1 MPEQT
6 GGEKVLPPSARKITK
21 AREEG
26 RVARSQDLS
35 SAWSLFVALLA
46 LYFLGSGIAAGMV
59 SVTRH
64 YFGETT
70 TLVREL
76 DNPQWVA
83 LDALAHMARF
93 LLPFMVILLAG
104 GLAMNLLQVGFLFAP
119 AALKPNLEKLNPFTG
134 FQKFFNVR
142 SLVELAKSVFKLAAI
157 SLIVYATFRSR
168 WQDILS
174 WPGLTPVGIVSA
186 MASLIG
192 LVWLRV
198 VLAMLVL
205 GILDYGY
212 QRWQY
217 LQELRMTVQE
227 AREEAREIEG
237 DPRIRQRIRHIQRQ
251 MAMQRMMREVPKA
264 DVVVT
269 NPVRFA
275 VALRYNAREM
285 EVPVVTA
292 KGARLLAERIREIAM
307 EHNVPIVQKPELAR
321 MLYRTIEVGQPVPEN
336 LFVAVAEVLAFVF
349 EIDRRAEKI
358 RERAGILNVFRRQRA
373 AS

>member
-6 GGEKVLPPSARKITK
+6 GGEKVLPASPRKIMK

-26 RVARSQDLS
+26 KVARSQDLS
-35 SAWSLFVALLA
+35 SAWSLFIALLA
-46 LYFLGSGIAAGMV
+46 LYFLGSGFAAGMV
-59 SVTRH
+59 SATRY
-64 YFGETT
+64 YFGEAVMLTE
-70 TLVREL
+70 EL
-76 DNPQWVA
+76 KNPQWVA
-83 LDALAHMARF
+83 LGALSHVAGF
-93 LLPFMVILLAG
+93 LLPFMGILLAG
-104 GLAMNLLQVGFLFAP
+104 GLAMNMLQVGFVFAP
-119 AALKPNLEKLNPFTG
+119 AALTPNFEKLNPFTG
-134 FQKFFNVR
+134 FQKFFNLR
-142 SLVELAKSVFKLAAI
+142 SFVELVKSVFKLTVI
-157 SLIVYATFRSR
+157 SVIVYVTFRSR
-168 WQDILS
+168 WEEILM
-174 WPGLTPVGIVSA
+174 WPSLTPLGITSA

-192 LVWLRV
+192 IVWLRV

-205 GILDYGY
+205 GVADYGY

-227 AREEAREIEG
+227 AREETREIEG
-237 DPRIRQRIRHIQRQ
+237 DPRIRQRIRQIQRQ
-251 MAMQRMMREVPKA
+251 MAMQRMMREVPEA

-285 EVPVVTA
+285 DVPVVTA
-292 KGARLLAERIREIAM
+292 KGARLLAERIREIAI
-307 EHNVPIVQKPELAR
+307 EHDVPIVQKPDLAR
-321 MLYRTIEVGQPVPEN
+321 MLYRTIDVGQPVPEN

-358 RERAGILNVFRRQRA
+358 RERAGLLNVFGQRRA